1 MLMYAS
7 WNARAVGLSL
17 SANESIKV
25 AARAG
30 FTGVDLLVRDLAESN
45 EDPLELRSRM
55 DDLGLRGGAWP
66 LPVDWRGNTARF
78 REDLRQLPRYARTAA
93 ILGLSRT
100 GTWVLPEIDPMLLT
114 DEKLGDSVAGT
125 VTLHVDRLGEI
136 ATILADHGSRLGL
149 EIIGPVT
156 SRSGSHSPFVHRY
169 AHLADLMGEIRDRHP
184 NVGVLV
190 DAFHLF
196 AAGEDPEAGFAW
208 GDDRVVWVHV
218 ADPVSPDR
226 ARLLDRQRALPGE
239 TGLANCR
246 GLLDQLARQG
256 YDGPVTAEP
265 LGACESLRGLDPLAA
280 ASRTMAALQSVW
292 PDQVDDPAD
301 RRWNVPAG

>member
-66 LPVDWRGNTARF
+66 LPVDWRGNTVRF
-78 REDLRQLPRYARTAA
+78 REDIRQLPRYARTAA

-114 DEKLGDSVAGT
+114 DEKPGDSVAGAVRRCT
-125 VTLHVDRLGEI
+125 
-136 ATILADHGSRLGL
+136 S
-149 EIIGPVT
+149 IGWA
-156 SRSGSHSPFVHRY
+156 RSPRSWPTT
-169 AHLADLMGEIRDRHP
+169 
-184 NVGVLV
+184 
-190 DAFHLF
+190 
-196 AAGEDPEAGFAW
+196 AAGSVW
-208 GDDRVVWVHV
+208 RSSDRSPHV
-218 ADPVSPDR
+218 AVRTRPS
-226 ARLLDRQRALPGE
+226 
-239 TGLANCR
+239 C
-246 GLLDQLARQG
+246 
-256 YDGPVTAEP
+256 TAMF
-265 LGACESLRGLDPLAA
+265 
-280 ASRTMAALQSVW
+280 TW
-292 PDQVDDPAD
+292 PT
-301 RRWNVPAG
+301 